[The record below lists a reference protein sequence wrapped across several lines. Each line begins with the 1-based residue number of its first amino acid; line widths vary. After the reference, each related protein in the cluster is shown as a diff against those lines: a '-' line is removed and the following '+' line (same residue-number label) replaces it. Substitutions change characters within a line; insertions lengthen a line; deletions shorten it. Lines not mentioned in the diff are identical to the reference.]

1 MKKDM
6 KQLENSIKRTGL
18 VARLWGMLPYMVV
31 AILLVMILLLGTTC
45 SEKKGRLEAASA
57 ESLKMEQLVNVVA
70 LKLNPTTIRDRINL
84 PAVVEPWVRLVV
96 RAEVRGKVTQKAVEE
111 GAEVKKGD
119 LIAVLDD
126 RDYVNAYNSA
136 KALYDTTLASY
147 NRYRELYKAQLATK
161 SQIDTARA
169 NMENAKAS
177 MDTAKLS
184 VDRCR
189 IYAPFSGTLNQV
201 YFEKDQYINIGD
213 MMAELLQMD
222 KVKVN
227 VGIPE
232 SDVEAVRRL
241 ENFDIT
247 FDALNDKTV
256 KGTKVYLAKT
266 TESAARLYSLKLAVD
281 NSGHEILPDM
291 FARVEIVK
299 REALH
304 SIVVPV
310 YAVINRN
317 DENYV
322 YLVGEDDSVSIRP
335 IEVGLQESWQVEVTQ
350 GLSSGERLV
359 VVGHRSVEDGQT
371 VNVMRTIDNMEALE
385 G

>member
-1 MKKDM
+1 M
-6 KQLENSIKRTGL
+6 
-18 VARLWGMLPYMVV
+18 
-31 AILLVMILLLGTTC
+31 
-45 SEKKGRLEAASA
+45 
-57 ESLKMEQLVNVVA
+57 
-70 LKLNPTTIRDRINL
+70 
-84 PAVVEPWVRLVV
+84 
-96 RAEVRGKVTQKAVEE
+96 AEVRGKVVQKALEE

-136 KALYDTTLASY
+136 KALYDTALASY
-147 NRYRELYKAQLATK
+147 NRYSELYKAELATK
-161 SQIDTARA
+161 SQIESARA

-177 MDTAKLS
+177 MDSAKLS

-189 IYAPFSGTLNQV
+189 INAPFSGTLNRV
-201 YFEKDQYINIGD
+201 YFEKDQYINTGD

-222 KVKVN
+222 RVKVN

-247 FDALNDKTV
+247 FDALDDRME

-266 TESAARLYSLKLAVD
+266 TETAARLYSLKLAV
-281 NSGHEILPDM
+281 NNASHEILPDM

-299 REALH
+299 REAPD
-304 SIVVPV
+304 SIAVPV

-335 IEVGLQESWQVEVTQ
+335 IEMGLQESWQVEVTQ
-350 GLSSGERLV
+350 GLVPGERLV